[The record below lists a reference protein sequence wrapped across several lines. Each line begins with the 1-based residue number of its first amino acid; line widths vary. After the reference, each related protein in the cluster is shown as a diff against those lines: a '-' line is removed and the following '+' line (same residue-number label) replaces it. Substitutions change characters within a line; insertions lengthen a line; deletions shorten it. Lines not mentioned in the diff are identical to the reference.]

1 MTSFD
6 NLVRSEGKNVVV
18 VNESIPS
25 VLDTE
30 ISDDGVT

>member
-6 NLVRSEGKNVVV
+6 NLVRSEDKNVVV